1 MWSFSF
7 ELSFSHTLRNKKSER
22 QLRNTLK
29 QFFNWPFGPHVLILK
44 LLINASGLIVN
55 KLCCTPPKSV
65 KNTKRTILLIIVYI
79 SHYRYTQFSKEFHMA
94 FKFLVLKIVVSNT
107 PSKIFILQVVEE
119 IFCYLCV
126 WISQTVCFLH
136 NFYYLRSA
144 NYTLL
149 GTMPPSKIKIAKELG
164 KHFLLLITKTLFQI
178 YKETIKNYDINGSL
192 RINFSGPQI
201 IFLWD
206 TPIEII

>member
-79 SHYRYTQFSKEFHMA
+79 SHCQYTQFSKEFHMA
-94 FKFLVLKIVVSNT
+94 FKFLFLKIVVSNT

-119 IFCYLCV
+119 IFCYFFE
-126 WISQTVCFLH
+126 WISQTVCF
-136 NFYYLRSA
+136 SII
-144 NYTLL
+144 
-149 GTMPPSKIKIAKELG
+149 SI
-164 KHFLLLITKTLFQI
+164 
-178 YKETIKNYDINGSL
+178 
-192 RINFSGPQI
+192 FSGPQI
-201 IFLWD
+201 IHCLV
-206 TPIEII
+206 PPLHERLR